1 MSRRRAADAA
11 GAAPL
16 EVVID
21 RLSHEGRGV
30 GRVAGKAVFVHGALP
45 GERVR
50 ARILRRHGR
59 YDEAEVTEVLDADA
73 ARVAPRCAHFGVC
86 GGCSLQHLDEA
97 AQLAHKQGVLA
108 ELLDHQGGVTPGKL
122 AAPITGPQW
131 GYRRKARLGVKL
143 VAKKGGVLVGFRER
157 AKPYVADCRQC
168 DILDPRVGSRL
179 LDLRALIAGLS
190 APDRVPQIEVAI
202 GDDAVALVLRHLT
215 PLTTADHA
223 LLADYARA
231 NGLEIFLQGG
241 GYDSVVNLHAD
252 GPTRLSYRVAGCVL
266 EFAPTDFTQINA
278 VINARMVARAL
289 ELLAIGPTDRV
300 VDLFCGLGNFTL
312 PLAVAAAAVHG
323 YEGDAA
329 LVAQGTA
336 NAALNG
342 LANAHFSVA
351 NLAEP
356 AACAA
361 LELAGANKLLLDP
374 PRSGAL
380 AVVEHAPLAAVER
393 LVYVSCNPVTLA
405 RDAAVLVRRHGFHLD
420 ESGILDMFPHT
431 AHVESISL
439 FTRG

>member
-1 MSRRRAADAA
+1 MSRRRAAAA
-11 GAAPL
+11 SAAPL

-21 RLSHEGRGV
+21 KLSHEGRGV
-30 GRVAGKAVFVHGALP
+30 GRVEGKAVFVHGALP

-50 ARILRRHGR
+50 ARVQRRHGR
-59 YDEAEVTEVLDADA
+59 YDEAEVIEVITASA
-73 ARVAPRCAHFGVC
+73 ARVAARCAHFGVC
-86 GGCSLQHLDEA
+86 GGCSLQHLGEA
-97 AQLAHKQGVLA
+97 DQLRHKQSVLE
-108 ELLDHQGGVTPGKL
+108 ELLTHQGGVTPL
-122 AAPITGPQW
+122 RMAPPITGPQW

-143 VAKKGGVLVGFRER
+143 VAKKGGILVGFRER

-168 DILDPRVGSRL
+168 DILDPRVGL
-179 LDLRALIAGLS
+179 HLAELRALIAGLS

-202 GDDAVALVLRHLT
+202 GDSAVALVIRHLT
-215 PLTTADHA
+215 PLTEADRA
-223 LLADYARA
+223 LLADYAHA
-231 NGLEIFLQGG
+231 NDVEIYLQGG
-241 GYDSVVNLHAD
+241 GYDSICNLRAD
-252 GPTRLSYRVAGCVL
+252 GPARLSYRVAGCVL
-266 EFAPTDFTQINA
+266 EFAPGGFVQINA
-278 VINARMVARAL
+278 EINARMVEHAL
-289 ELLAIGPTDRV
+289 ALLAVEAADRV

-312 PLAVAAAAVHG
+312 PLARVAGAVHG

-329 LVAQGTA
+329 LVAQGAA

-342 LANAHFSVA
+342 LTNAHFAAVD
-351 NLAEP
+351 LAEP

-361 LELAGANKLLLDP
+361 LATRSANKLLLDP

-380 AVVEHAPLAAVER
+380 AVVEHAPLASLER

-405 RDAAVLVRRHGFHLD
+405 RDAAILVRRHGFRLD